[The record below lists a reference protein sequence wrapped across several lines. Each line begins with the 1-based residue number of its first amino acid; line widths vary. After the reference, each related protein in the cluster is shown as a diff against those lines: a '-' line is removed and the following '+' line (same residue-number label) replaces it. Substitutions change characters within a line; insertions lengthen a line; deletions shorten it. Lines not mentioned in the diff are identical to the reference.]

1 MQAIVVSMTENFD
14 ITKNEAKGRYETIV
28 DGLTAELTYRVGGD
42 RLVLTHTGVPPAIE
56 GRGIGSAL
64 VKAAVEDA
72 VAHDLTVV
80 PLCSFVAAWLDR
92 HPDHQAK
99 VDRTA

>member
-1 MQAIVVSMTENFD
+1 MTDNFD
-14 ITKNEAKGRYETIV
+14 VTKNEAMRRYETTV
-28 DGLTAELTYRVGGD
+28 DGFTAELTYRVRDD

-64 VKAAVEDA
+64 VRAAVEDA
-72 VAHDLTVV
+72 VANDLTVV

-92 HPDHQAK
+92 HPGHQAK
-99 VDRTA
+99 VDLTA